1 MLSIVDMCFFAA
13 DLCSPE
19 RSFGA
24 LHRVSG
30 AGKSGSLELRL
41 AGVREPQVGSSL
53 ELRPTRHSAPRLSPG
68 LRPPPLC
75 RCAER
80 HADLSRPALGHA
92 KVVKTWEPN
101 AMGMKAM
108 GTNALGSQSLR
119 TTTAGSRGQ
128 WGECCSEIKEE
139 AEGRGTFAE
148 AFTPLPSASTD
159 ARAPN
164 DPHQLAQPR
173 NNPFEPAMNAK
184 THFNWSTQ

>member
-1 MLSIVDMCFFAA
+1 MLSIVDMCFFAV

-24 LHRVSG
+24 VHRVSG
-30 AGKSGSLELRL
+30 AGKSG
-41 AGVREPQVGSSL
+41 SL

-80 HADLSRPALGHA
+80 HADLSRPASWAHQGLNTLG
-92 KVVKTWEPN
+92 VN
-101 AMGMKAM
+101 AMQMKDL
-108 GTNALGSQSLR
+108 ALKSLR
-119 TTTAGSRGQ
+119 TTSVGSRGQ
-128 WGECCSEIKEE
+128 WGECCSVDLGFCQIKEE

-164 DPHQLAQPR
+164 DPQQLAQPR

-184 THFNWSTQ
+184 THFNWSTP

>member
-1 MLSIVDMCFFAA
+1 MLSIVDMCFFAV

-24 LHRVSG
+24 LHRFSG
-30 AGKSGSLELRL
+30 AGKSG
-41 AGVREPQVGSSL
+41 SL

-80 HADLSRPALGHA
+80 HADLSRPVLGHA
-92 KVVKTWEPN
+92 QVVKTWEPN
-101 AMGMKAM
+101 ALGMKALR
-108 GTNALGSQSLR
+108 TNALGIQSLH
-119 TTTAGSRGQ
+119 TTTAGRRGQ
-128 WGECCSEIKEE
+128 WGEWWSEIKEE
-139 AEGRGTFAE
+139 AWGRAPGRGTFAE
-148 AFTPLPSASTD
+148 AFTPLPSAPTD

-173 NNPFEPAMNAK
+173 NKPFEPAMNAK
-184 THFNWSTQ
+184 PYFNWSTR

>member
-1 MLSIVDMCFFAA
+1 MLSIVDMCFFAV

-24 LHRVSG
+24 VHRVSG
-30 AGKSGSLELRL
+30 AGKSG
-41 AGVREPQVGSSL
+41 SL

-80 HADLSRPALGHA
+80 HADLSRPASWAHR
-92 KVVKTWEPN
+92 
-101 AMGMKAM
+101 GM
-108 GTNALGSQSLR
+108 NALGTKALGMKSWRANALGIQSLR
-119 TTTAGSRGQ
+119 TNPVGSRGQ